1 MVELLL
7 AMSLL
12 SILAGVS
19 ARVITVA
26 LASWN
31 YSRRQNETIQSAC
44 FALDHIVNKASVSN
58 RLLLPLRAD
67 PNSRDVL
74 AFSAMKDTDGDGLID
89 EDPGADLT
97 GDGAPG
103 ILGIDDDGDGS
114 VDENMEDGQYEDD
127 DEDAF
132 KFFGWRRVNE
142 DKVDGQN
149 YIFDGDGYIDEDP
162 GEDLN
167 GDDAPGILGKDDDG
181 DGFIDEGGIDM
192 KADDDEDAEV
202 GEDGKVIKVNEDPIE
217 YWVYYCDPPCDPNG
231 GLLIQRDPNGQ
242 TEVLAEGVTTF
253 QVTRREANTSGI
265 ELTLGITDSGGEET
279 LLKTAVY
286 LLPEFEFARYVG
298 WPPPE

>member
-7 AMSLL
+7 AMSIL

-26 LASWN
+26 LASWS
-31 YSRRQNETIQSAC
+31 YSRTQNETIQSAC

-58 RLLLPLRAD
+58 RLLLPLGAD
-67 PNSRDVL
+67 SNTDVL
-74 AFSAMKDTDGDGLID
+74 AFSAMVDTDGDGLID

-132 KFFGWRRVNE
+132 KFFGWQRVNE

-167 GDDAPGILGKDDDG
+167 GDGAPGILGKDDNG
-181 DGFIDEGGIDM
+181 KGGIDEGGIDM
-192 KADDDEDAEV
+192 KADDDED
-202 GEDGKVIKVNEDPIE
+202 GKVNEDPIE
-217 YWVYYCDPPCDPNG
+217 YWVYYCDPDCDPNG
-231 GLLIQRDPNGQ
+231 GRLIQRDPNGQ
-242 TEVLAEGVTTF
+242 TDVLAEGVTTF
-253 QVTRREANTSGI
+253 QVTRREANTSGV

-279 LLKTAVY
+279 ILKTAVY
-286 LLPEFEFARYVG
+286 LLPEFEFAGYVG
-298 WPPPE
+298 WP